1 MRISLS
7 GALVAGAV
15 ASLFGLNSLAA
26 DTIKI
31 GLIAEITG
39 PNAEAGIYQRLRAH
53 LAYLKLLDAA
63 QALPTVLDQARAE
76 GLGLTAALER
86 LLGIEAAAVEGRRQ
100 AGRLRFA
107 CLPEPWTLDQFD
119 FAAQPG
125 VDEALVRDLATLRFL
140 DDATNVLLIGPP
152 GVGKTML
159 AICLARAAVDAGHR
173 VYFISAAD
181 LAARCHRAALE
192 GRWNTC
198 MRFFAGPR
206 LLVIDELG
214 YLNVPEEA
222 VAALFQVITQRHLK
236 GSIILT
242 TNLGVAS
249 WASRLGDP
257 MVTAAMLD
265 RLLQRAV
272 VLGIDGPSYRL
283 RTHQARTE
291 DLRRAVR
298 S

>member
-1 MRISLS
+1 VT
-7 GALVAGAV
+7 GPAGA
-15 ASLFGLNSLAA
+15 A
-26 DTIKI
+26 DAHPPLSV
-31 GLIAEITG
+31 G
-39 PNAEAGIYQRLRAH
+39 EAGIYQRLRAH
-53 LAYLKLLDAA
+53 LAYLRLPDAA
-63 QALPTVLDQARAE
+63 AALPGVLDQARDQQ
-76 GLGLTAALER
+76 LGLTAALER
-86 LLGIEAAAVEGRRQ
+86 LLGVEVEAVEARRQ
-100 AGRLRFA
+100 AGRLRFSS
-107 CLPEPWTLDQFD
+107 LPQPWTLDQFD

-173 VYFISAAD
+173 VYFTSAAD

-214 YLNVPEEA
+214 YLNLPDEA

-236 GSIILT
+236 GSIVLT

-283 RTHQARTE
+283 RSHQARTE
-291 DLRRAVR
+291 QLRRAVG